1 VAERAKPKG
10 MYKRFFLYV
19 ALVFVLACTTKKIPG
34 TDLSDTEGNRALLE
48 MLDEFRR
55 ATEDKDIER
64 IVRLLDES
72 FADDGGTADMAD
84 DMEYANA
91 REKLKERFSRISNV
105 RLQMTFRKLERSKAQ
120 SDVYWVS
127 YSYMLSFS
135 LADKNMQDSDVKQMR
150 VRKTKGDRWLI
161 LSGI

>member
-1 VAERAKPKG
+1 
-10 MYKRFFLYV
+10 MYKRFFLYA
-19 ALVFVLACTTKKIPG
+19 ALSFVLACTVKKIPG
-34 TDLSDTEGNRALLE
+34 TELSDTESNRSLLE

-55 ATEDKDIER
+55 ATEDKDVER
-64 IVRLLDES
+64 IVQLLDAS

-91 REKLKERFSRISNV
+91 REKLQERFSRINNV
-105 RLQMTFRKLERSKAQ
+105 RLQMSFKKLERSKSE
-120 SDVYWVS
+120 SDIYLVS

-135 LADKNMQDSDVKQMR
+135 LGDKSMQDSDVKQMR
-150 VRKTKGDRWLI
+150 VRKTKDDRWLI